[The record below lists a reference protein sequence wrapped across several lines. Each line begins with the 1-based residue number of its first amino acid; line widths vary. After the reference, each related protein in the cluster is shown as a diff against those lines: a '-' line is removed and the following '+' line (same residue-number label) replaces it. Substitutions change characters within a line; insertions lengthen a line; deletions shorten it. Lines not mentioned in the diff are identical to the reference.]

1 LAELKLEEM
10 DVREQHI
17 QLKFERIQAK
27 RELLELDTDEA

>member
-17 QLKFERIQAK
+17 RLKLERIQAK